1 MCAFLGK
8 IIIKDI
14 SLHYGNIPEYL
25 STKGD
30 FCYAK
35 RTVINISFLLP
46 DLYIF
51 FLHFLLRL
59 FGSFFFCVFHF
70 LLSLLRPFISLEFT
84 FLFHPSFRPSPY
96 KFSHLINVFCRGN
109 REFPWKYYYILKFK
123 DYFGGLDVGG
133 KLLKRS
139 YAETCRRRFCASV
152 VYVYS
157 TACNIVFV
165 RFVKVNLMDIRRKC
179 LDNLAPMSSSCW

>member
-1 MCAFLGK
+1 MYVCVCVCVCVCAFLGK

-51 FLHFLLRL
+51 SYISFFVYSVLSFFVFSTFFFHFYVPLFLLNL
-59 FGSFFFCVFHF
+59 PSYFTLPFVHLPISF
-70 LLSLLRPFISLEFT
+70 PI
-84 FLFHPSFRPSPY
+84 
-96 KFSHLINVFCRGN
+96 
-109 REFPWKYYYILKFK
+109 
-123 DYFGGLDVGG
+123 
-133 KLLKRS
+133 
-139 YAETCRRRFCASV
+139 
-152 VYVYS
+152 
-157 TACNIVFV
+157 
-165 RFVKVNLMDIRRKC
+165 
-179 LDNLAPMSSSCW
+179 